1 MARLADH
8 LVLLEAGRVLASGPI
23 GELLTRLDLPMAVA
37 EDGGAL
43 IDGVVSGYDPAYQ
56 LLRVQFPQCAE
67 RAGGPRAACGGS
79 ADPLQGTG
87 TDVSLALQPPLPSS
101 ILNVLPVTVVEVLA
115 AEHGAHVLVR
125 LDMQGSV
132 LLARI
137 TRYSHDQ
144 LGLQRGQQLWAQ
156 IKSVALLA

>member
-1 MARLADH
+1 M
-8 LVLLEAGRVLASGPI
+8 
-23 GELLTRLDLPMAVA
+23 A

-56 LLRVQFPQCAE
+56 LLRVQFPHSALSVQVAH
-67 RAGGPRAACGGS
+67 GPLALGQPIRCKVQAR
-79 ADPLQGTG
+79 
-87 TDVSLALQPPLPSS
+87 DVSLALQPPLPSS
-101 ILNVLPVTVVEVLA
+101 ILNVLPVTVVEVLT
-115 AEHGAHVLVR
+115 AEHVLVR

-144 LGLQRGQQLWAQ
+144 LGLQCGQQLWAQ